1 MATRLR
7 VAREA
12 AIEAKMRVAEVGGEL
27 YYSYSDALDA
37 ADAARAV
44 QRGVMSGLDA
54 PRACGFGVLDARWL
68 HPAVSKEQVWEAFG
82 RFGQVTHVQM
92 CMAGDEAP
100 KEPRHGLEYN
110 YANITFASK
119 TDAMAAQAALNGTS
133 MHRGVVLGT
142 DVIAVTLI
150 SGAARRGTYEHEPDV
165 DESDLVSYSDDDDD
179 MLDEMDEGLC

>member
-1 MATRLR
+1 
-7 VAREA
+7 
-12 AIEAKMRVAEVGGEL
+12 
-27 YYSYSDALDA
+27 
-37 ADAARAV
+37 
-44 QRGVMSGLDA
+44 
-54 PRACGFGVLDARWL
+54 
-68 HPAVSKEQVWEAFG
+68 
-82 RFGQVTHVQM
+82 M
-92 CMAGDEAP
+92 CTAGDEAP
-100 KEPRHGLEYN
+100 KEPRYGLEYN

-119 TDAMAAQAALNGTS
+119 TDAMAAQAALNGTP